1 MPTPGENRVAKN
13 LLIIEDQDVLSESL
27 SRRFT
32 RRGFG
37 VTIAAEPSEVL
48 RVLGRGGIDLCIS
61 DIDLTNGASG
71 VELFG
76 QVRAAGIDVPFLFL
90 SGHDESSAAMQ
101 SALGLGAAGVFTK
114 PTDFAVLLGRVC
126 EVLGVPAEAA
136 PLTASK

>member
-1 MPTPGENRVAKN
+1 VAKN

-48 RVLGRGGIDLCIS
+48 RLLGQGGIDLCIS
-61 DIDLTNGASG
+61 DIDLTDGVSG
-71 VELFG
+71 VDLFG
-76 QVRAAGIDVPFLFL
+76 QVRAAGIGIPFLFL

-101 SALGLGAAGVFTK
+101 AALGLGASGVFTK
-114 PTDFAVLLGRVC
+114 PTDFAVLLERVC
-126 EVLGVPAEAA
+126 DVLGVPAEPA
-136 PLTASK
+136 PLATAK